1 MTKNQKCKTLDLH
14 RESVLAVKKT
24 EYSKGCNRH
33 RNFEV
38 ASEFVNEFFTH
49 NNVTAL
55 DAILFLSSKHYA
67 SIKMAMEGEIPFDN
81 DFLLEKCGD
90 FLNYYDLFILYM
102 QNKGIRAIDL
112 INEGFNFGLLKQRA
126 LEVREFFINNYR
138 TN

>member
-1 MTKNQKCKTLDLH
+1 
-14 RESVLAVKKT
+14 
-24 EYSKGCNRH
+24 
-33 RNFEV
+33 V